1 MEMDMTQNTNLTQ
14 DEMIVEH
21 IGLLKK
27 NGMQDKAN
35 DLFETYAYVDMLERK
50 LNEYMGKK
58 LHFMFGNRTLTY
70 VSTEGELAVKEFA
83 SRDRRDR

>member
-50 LNEYMGKK
+50 LNEI
-58 LHFMFGNRTLTY
+58 
-70 VSTEGELAVKEFA
+70 
-83 SRDRRDR
+83 DRRDNRSHKTVTGDV

>member
-50 LNEYMGKK
+50 LNEI
-58 LHFMFGNRTLTY
+58 
-70 VSTEGELAVKEFA
+70 
-83 SRDRRDR
+83 DRRDNRSQKTVTGDV

>member
-1 MEMDMTQNTNLTQ
+1 MTQNTNLTQ

-50 LNEYMGKK
+50 LNEI
-58 LHFMFGNRTLTY
+58 
-70 VSTEGELAVKEFA
+70 
-83 SRDRRDR
+83 DRRDNRSQKTVTGDV